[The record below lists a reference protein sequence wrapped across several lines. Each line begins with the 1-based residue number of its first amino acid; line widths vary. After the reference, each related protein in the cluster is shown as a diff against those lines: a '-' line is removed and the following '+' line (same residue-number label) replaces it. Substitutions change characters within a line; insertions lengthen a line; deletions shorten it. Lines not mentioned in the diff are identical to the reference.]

1 MNSSELQNAP
11 HIGTLPGG
19 PLGTIADVQGVTV
32 GHCTLDAGAVQT
44 GVTVIRPHD
53 GDPFLAKVPAAASVI
68 NGFGK
73 SIGLVQVEELG
84 TLETPIALTNTFGV
98 SAVAQAQIRAAI
110 RANPRIGREWSTV
123 NPLVFECND
132 GYLNDIQA
140 LAVTAQHFD
149 DAYAAASANVASG
162 SVGAGRGMS
171 CFDMKGGIG
180 NASRVVAV
188 ANRSYT
194 VGALVLA
201 NFGRLPMLTV
211 DGTPLGRML
220 AERAAKAAKV
230 AKAASSATL
239 AMKPEQGS
247 IIMIVATDAPLDARQ
262 LKRLSLRAAAGLAR
276 TGSVYGHGS
285 GDIALAFS
293 TAYTVPHGA
302 DFITLPP
309 LLADERLDPLFRAC
323 ADSVEQ
329 AILDA
334 LWSAVSVTG
343 RDAHQRLSLRD
354 SVPDLAQLLER
365 TR

>member
-1 MNSSELQNAP
+1 MSAAVNSALPAP
-11 HIGTLPGG
+11 HIGTLPSGA
-19 PLGTIADVQGVTV
+19 LGTIADVAGVTV
-32 GHCTLDAGAVQT
+32 GHCTLAEGALQT
-44 GVTVIRPHD
+44 GVTVIRPHQ
-53 GDPFLAKVPAAASVI
+53 GDPFIDKVPAAASVI

-98 SAVAQAQIRAAI
+98 AALAQAQISAAI
-110 RANPRIGREWSTV
+110 RANPQIGREWSTV

-140 LAVTAQHFD
+140 LAVTEQHFN
-149 DAYAAASANVASG
+149 DAFDNASTQVASG
-162 SVGAGRGMS
+162 AIGAGRGMS
-171 CFDMKGGIG
+171 CFDLKGGIG
-180 NASRVVAV
+180 NASRVVDV
-188 ANRSYT
+188 GGNGYT

-201 NFGRLPMLTV
+201 NFGRLTMLTI
-211 DGTPLGRML
+211 DGTPLGRVL
-220 AERAAKAAKV
+220 AERAAQL
-230 AKAASSATL
+230 AASAT
-239 AMKPEQGS
+239 AAKPEQGS

-293 TAYTVPHGA
+293 TAYTVPHAA
-302 DFITLPP
+302 DFVTLPP
-309 LLADERLDPLFRAC
+309 LVADARLDPLFRAC

-329 AILDA
+329 AIVDA

-343 RDAHQRLSLRD
+343 RDGHRHLSLKD
-354 SVPDLAQLLER
+354 SVPDLAQLLKA
-365 TR
+365 TS